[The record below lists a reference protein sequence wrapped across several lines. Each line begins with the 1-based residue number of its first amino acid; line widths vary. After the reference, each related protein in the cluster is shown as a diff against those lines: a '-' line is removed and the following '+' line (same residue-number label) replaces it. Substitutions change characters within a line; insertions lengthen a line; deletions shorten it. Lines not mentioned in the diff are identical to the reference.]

1 MAKQKS
7 RAIPYRVYKKMFSDC
22 PANGY
27 DNGKITVEFPEDYLN
42 SKMYTPEG
50 WYKGGNY
57 VSKQIGKAPD
67 GCAVSVSVA
76 QFADGGCK
84 YYDATVTVGNTFMNG
99 TMKQKQYI
107 RSFESAVS
115 WAVQTAEKIVR
126 KQPQ

>member
-7 RAIPYRVYKKMFSDC
+7 RAIPYRVYKKMFADC
-22 PANGY
+22 PAHDY
-27 DNGKITVEFPEDYLN
+27 DAVKKKITVEFPEDYLN

-50 WYKGGNY
+50 WYKGGNF
-57 VSKQIGKAPD
+57 VSKQMGKAPD
-67 GCAVSVSVA
+67 GCNVSASIA

-84 YYDATVTVGNTFMNG
+84 YYDATVTVGNTFMGG

-107 RSFESAVS
+107 RSFEAAVA

-126 KQPQ
+126 K